1 MRLGILGTGMIV
13 KDLLT
18 TYDLLGIEYTAVLA
32 TKATEDEA
40 SALVDKYHLDKYF
53 LDFDEL
59 LKDDIDTVYVALPN
73 HLHYS
78 FAKKALEH
86 GKHVIVEKPITAN
99 VQELKELVE
108 IAKEKQL
115 FIFEAMN
122 IHYLPAYQALKQCLT
137 KIGQP
142 KIVSLNYSQYSSR
155 YNAFKAGN
163 ILPAFDFHKAGGAL
177 MDLNVYNIHFVVG
190 LFGKPEHVHYY
201 ANIEHDIDT
210 SGVLCLNYPN
220 FEAVCIAAKD
230 CSAPISTTIQGDKG
244 CIKIDGPVSVLS
256 DVQILKN
263 TENSER
269 IDTGNYHRLYSEFKA
284 FTTYIDNLDFKACN
298 KMLEHSYIVMDVL
311 TQARKSANIV
321 FGVEKNT

>member
-122 IHYLPAYQALKQCLT
+122 IHYLPAYQALKQYLT

-177 MDLNVYNIHFVVG
+177 MDLNVYNIHGLTG
-190 LFGKPEHVHYY
+190 LFGEPKRVNYL
-201 ANIEHDIDT
+201 ANIENNIDT
-210 SGVLCLNYPN
+210 SGILTLDYDN
-220 FEAVCIAAKD
+220 FKAVSIGAKD
-230 CSAPISTTIQGDKG
+230 CKAPVMLTFQGDG
-244 CIKIDGPVSVLS
+244 GVIKIDTPINQLTKFEYINNNNEVETVDLNEG
-256 DVQILKN
+256 K
-263 TENSER
+263 
-269 IDTGNYHRLYSEFKA
+269 HRLYYEFKE
-284 FTTYIDNLDFKACN
+284 FIRMIEQKDVTKAA
-298 KMLEHSYIVMDVL
+298 KMMEVSL
-311 TQARKSANIV
+311 TVSKIMNEARNQEGIV
-321 FGVEKNT
+321 FDNDR